1 MLMKSKLFPALLL
14 AALLVSCNDGANTG
28 KIIKAS
34 EDHLNR
40 QIGKID
46 ASGKILFPNTVTPDG
61 KVKYISKA
69 DWRVGFFPGCLWYM
83 YELTGKQAWKEQAE
97 RFTGELEQVQF
108 LTSHHDIGFMIGSS
122 YLNGYRLT
130 GNKDYIPVIIQSARS
145 LSTRFRP
152 GAGVIQSW
160 DADKGWQGTRG
171 WECPVIIDNMMNL
184 ELLFEASLLSGDDSF
199 RQIAVSHA
207 DKTLQNHFRDDASCF
222 HVVDYSIA
230 DGTVRSRCTA
240 QGYSDSS
247 AWSRGQ
253 AWAIYG
259 FTMAYRYT
267 KDERYLQQAEKVA
280 AFILGHPRLPAD
292 GVPYWDFDAPGI
304 PDEPRDASA
313 AAVIASALYEL
324 DGFRPEAGY
333 RKAADKI
340 VDSLCTG
347 AYFAA
352 PGANGDFLLMHS
364 VGSIPHN
371 NEIDVPL
378 SYADYYFLE
387 ALTRRLGK

>member
-1 MLMKSKLFPALLL
+1 MKLKLISALLPAIL
-14 AALLVSCNDGANTG
+14 FISCKDGANTG
-28 KIIKAS
+28 KIIKAAA
-34 EDHLNR
+34 DHISN
-40 QIGKID
+40 QIEKID
-46 ASGKILFPNTVTPDG
+46 ASGKILIPNTVTADG
-61 KVKYISKA
+61 KTKYISLS

-83 YELTGKQAWKEQAE
+83 DKLTGNPVWRPQAE
-97 RFTGELEQVQF
+97 RFTAALEQVQY
-108 LTSHHDIGFMIGSS
+108 LTSHHDVGFMIGSS
-122 YLNGYRLT
+122 YLLGYRVT
-130 GNKDYIPVIIQSARS
+130 GNKDYIPVIIQAAKS

-160 DADKGWQGTRG
+160 DADKGWQGKRG

-184 ELLFEASLLSGDDSF
+184 ELLFEASILSGDDSF

-222 HVVDYSIA
+222 HVVDYSME
-230 DGTVRSRCTA
+230 DGSVRSRCTA
-240 QGYSDSS
+240 QGYSDASS
-247 AWSRGQ
+247 WARGQ
-253 AWAIYG
+253 AWALYG
-259 FTMAYRYT
+259 YTMAYRYT
-267 KDERYLQQAEKVA
+267 GDKRYLQQAEKVA

-292 GVPYWDFDAPGI
+292 SVPYWDFDAPGI

-324 DGFRPEAGY
+324 HGFAPEAGY
-333 RKAADKI
+333 RAAADKI
-340 VDSLCTG
+340 LGSLCSG

-352 PGANGDFLLMHS
+352 PGTNGDFLLMHS

-387 ALTRRLGK
+387 ALSRKLGK